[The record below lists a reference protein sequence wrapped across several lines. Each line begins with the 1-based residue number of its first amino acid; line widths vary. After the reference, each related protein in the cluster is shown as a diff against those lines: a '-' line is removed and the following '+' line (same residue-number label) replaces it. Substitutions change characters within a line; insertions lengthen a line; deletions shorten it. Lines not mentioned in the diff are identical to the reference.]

1 MMSNLKSETAE
12 KEQETTQEKIE
23 FIIKYIAD
31 AFKKDKVSTT
41 EIENII
47 TEKFKNAKENNYIDV
62 SLFRDQIET
71 YRKFIFLKN
80 QKNNI
85 ENLNVRK
92 VSNIKYTDKLQIVEK
107 CLNKIIQVGLTPENI
122 ERTLD
127 ENLDLL
133 EDIDSIE
140 ILHTIEQICPFSSS
154 TATNTQVS
162 ELVYKYV
169 QKLIDNGK
177 IKKASELKLFWIDE
191 RVRLN
196 EKNTKEEK
204 GRISEIKE
212 LKGKQEK
219 INYICDAIEEEKE
232 IPAEGLEQIG
242 KKRIYPTVR
251 RTKNSNIKNVE
262 NIDFSKFIELIQKR
276 ERMLDENSL
285 QRHVYDLKDIKEILT
300 ECILRLDI
308 VQIREALEQCAE
320 YIKPEN
326 ITEIIRNIRL
336 QSTMPRKEAIEEQKE
351 LVKKYYDL
359 LEYDEIKKF
368 KRRWK
373 SDEKEGIIE
382 NTKVENT
389 RKVDFNNITINE
401 LNSIV
406 YDLSEEIEANKE
418 EIEKAKILLEIQKSQ
433 QIIKEQQ
440 EKLKQ
445 VYKELSISK

>member
-1 MMSNLKSETAE
+1 MMSNLKSETSE

-204 GRISEIKE
+204 
-212 LKGKQEK
+212 
-219 INYICDAIEEEKE
+219 
-232 IPAEGLEQIG
+232 
-242 KKRIYPTVR
+242 
-251 RTKNSNIKNVE
+251 
-262 NIDFSKFIELIQKR
+262 
-276 ERMLDENSL
+276 
-285 QRHVYDLKDIKEILT
+285 
-300 ECILRLDI
+300 
-308 VQIREALEQCAE
+308 
-320 YIKPEN
+320 
-326 ITEIIRNIRL
+326 
-336 QSTMPRKEAIEEQKE
+336 
-351 LVKKYYDL
+351 
-359 LEYDEIKKF
+359 
-368 KRRWK
+368 
-373 SDEKEGIIE
+373 
-382 NTKVENT
+382 
-389 RKVDFNNITINE
+389 
-401 LNSIV
+401 
-406 YDLSEEIEANKE
+406 
-418 EIEKAKILLEIQKSQ
+418 
-433 QIIKEQQ
+433 
-440 EKLKQ
+440 
-445 VYKELSISK
+445 